1 MRMDNE
7 KIPDMS
13 GKSLRANL
21 MLLLTAA
28 LWGGGFVAQRLG
40 MQEMGPY
47 LFNGIR
53 FFLGALV
60 LVPFL
65 LFRKDAQRNAPD
77 HWRGPILVG
86 MAAGVLLFIGA
97 TLQQLGLVYTTA
109 GKAGFITGLY
119 VIIVPLLGMLWGDRA
134 PFNTWVG
141 VLLALTGMY
150 LLSATE
156 GLRLAPG
163 DGYVLT
169 GALFW
174 AMHVQLMAKYAPR
187 IDPFKLSF
195 VQSLF
200 TALVSFLVGLRVE
213 GLVMEEVKDSLW
225 PILYGGVISI
235 GVAYTLQIVGQQ
247 SARPTP
253 AAIILSLE
261 SVFAALLGWLILGEG
276 LTLRSLAGCG
286 LMLLGMVLAQ
296 IPPRLRAGQVG
307 SM

>member
-1 MRMDNE
+1 MKTETN
-7 KIPDMS
+7 PDIS

-21 MLLLTAA
+21 LLLLTAA

-47 LFNGIR
+47 LYNGIR

-60 LVPFL
+60 VIPFFVL
-65 LFRKDAQRNAPD
+65 GNDPQRNSWGNWKDA
-77 HWRGPILVG
+77 IFVG
-86 MAAGVLLFIGA
+86 LAAGVLLFIGA
-97 TLQQLGLVYTTA
+97 TFQQLGLVYTTA

-119 VIIVPLLGMLWGDRA
+119 VILVPILGMLWGDRA
-134 PFNTWVG
+134 PINTWVG
-141 VLLALTGMY
+141 AFLALAGMY
-150 LLSATE
+150 LLSATG

-163 DGYVLT
+163 DGYVLA

-174 AMHVQLMAKYAPR
+174 ALHVQLMAQFAPR

-200 TALVSFLVGLRVE
+200 TALVSTLVGLRIE
-213 GLVMEEVKDSLW
+213 GLVLEQVKGAFW
-225 PILYGGVISI
+225 PIIYGGVISI

-276 LTLRSLAGCG
+276 LTLRALAGCG
-286 LMLLGMVLAQ
+286 LMLGGMILAQ
-296 IPPRLRAGQVG
+296 IPPRSRSGRAGLA
-307 SM
+307 

>member
-1 MRMDNE
+1 MKTETN
-7 KIPDMS
+7 PDIS

-21 MLLLTAA
+21 LLLLTAA

-47 LFNGIR
+47 LYNGIR

-60 LVPFL
+60 VIPFFVL
-65 LFRKDAQRNAPD
+65 GNDPQRNSWGNWKDA
-77 HWRGPILVG
+77 IFVG
-86 MAAGVLLFIGA
+86 LAAGVLLFIGA
-97 TLQQLGLVYTTA
+97 TFQQLGLVYTTA

-119 VIIVPLLGMLWGDRA
+119 VILVPILGMLWGDRA
-134 PFNTWVG
+134 PINTWVG
-141 VLLALTGMY
+141 AFLALAGMY
-150 LLSATE
+150 LLSATG

-163 DGYVLT
+163 DGYVLA

-174 AMHVQLMAKYAPR
+174 ALHVQLMAQFAPR

-200 TALVSFLVGLRVE
+200 TALVSTLVGLRIE
-213 GLVMEEVKDSLW
+213 GLVLEQVKGAFW
-225 PILYGGVISI
+225 PIIYGGVISI

-247 SARPTP
+247 SSRPTP

-276 LTLRSLAGCG
+276 LTLRALAGCG
-286 LMLLGMVLAQ
+286 LMLGGMILAQ
-296 IPPRLRAGQVG
+296 IPPRSRSGRAGLA
-307 SM
+307 

>member
-1 MRMDNE
+1 MKTENN
-7 KIPDMS
+7 PDIS

-21 MLLLTAA
+21 LLLLTAA

-47 LFNGIR
+47 LYNGIR

-60 LVPFL
+60 VIPFFVL
-65 LFRKDAQRNAPD
+65 GNDPQRNSWGNWKDA
-77 HWRGPILVG
+77 IFVG
-86 MAAGVLLFIGA
+86 LAAGVLLFIGA
-97 TLQQLGLVYTTA
+97 TFQQLGLVYTTA

-119 VIIVPLLGMLWGDRA
+119 VILVPILGMLWGDRA
-134 PFNTWVG
+134 PINTWVG
-141 VLLALTGMY
+141 AFLALAGMY
-150 LLSATE
+150 LLSATG

-163 DGYVLT
+163 DGYVLA

-174 AMHVQLMAKYAPR
+174 ALHVQLMAQFAPR

-200 TALVSFLVGLRVE
+200 TALVSTLVGLRIE
-213 GLVMEEVKDSLW
+213 GLVLEQVKGAFW
-225 PILYGGVISI
+225 PIIYGGVISI

-276 LTLRSLAGCG
+276 LTLRALAGCG
-286 LMLLGMVLAQ
+286 LMLGGMILAQ
-296 IPPRLRAGQVG
+296 IPPRSRSGRAGLA
-307 SM
+307 

>member
-1 MRMDNE
+1 M
-7 KIPDMS
+7 
-13 GKSLRANL
+13 RANL
-21 MLLLTAA
+21 LLLLTAA

-47 LFNGIR
+47 LYNGIR

-60 LVPFL
+60 VIPFFVL
-65 LFRKDAQRNAPD
+65 GNDPQRNSWGNWKDA
-77 HWRGPILVG
+77 IFVG
-86 MAAGVLLFIGA
+86 LAAGVLLFIGA
-97 TLQQLGLVYTTA
+97 TFQQLGLVYTTA

-119 VIIVPLLGMLWGDRA
+119 VILVPILGMLWGERA
-134 PFNTWVG
+134 PINTWVG
-141 VLLALTGMY
+141 AFLALAGMY
-150 LLSATE
+150 LLSATG

-163 DGYVLT
+163 DGYVLA

-174 AMHVQLMAKYAPR
+174 ALHVQLMAQFAPR

-200 TALVSFLVGLRVE
+200 TALVSTLVGLRIE
-213 GLVMEEVKDSLW
+213 GLVLEQVKGAFW
-225 PILYGGVISI
+225 PIIYGGVISI

-276 LTLRSLAGCG
+276 LTLRALAGCG
-286 LMLLGMVLAQ
+286 LMLGGMILAQ
-296 IPPRLRAGQVG
+296 IPPRSRSGRAGLA
-307 SM
+307 